1 MKTQKFGFSLPEA
14 LITLVIIGVVSAI
27 LLPTLIRN
35 FNERVNSN
43 KEANVANK
51 ITQAMEHMNAD
62 GDLNYYPTTEEFVEA
77 LSKHLKITKIC
88 DNEHL
93 TDCWSSKVVRMA
105 SGSNYEVKNAKT
117 GRELHTGNT
126 TNNVGIVLADG
137 SQMILTYNPNVGASA
152 GDNIVASKKS
162 LPVGFGKTK
171 EFAYTT
177 SVTSGIDYVLDV
189 NGPAGPNAETTDDGE
204 FNDIRSF
211 RIASFST
218 ATCQGFKVNGVCYVD
233 LGTNYNGVACTTSS
247 YDNYCTQNSGLVNDF
262 YAGARKA
269 CGEIGMNMTSK
280 NDLLNLV
287 TTHNENIPSE
297 GDYFSS
303 DNAYAF
309 TAPDFALYKASYYV
323 GKTQNKYK
331 VLCIQK

>member
-1 MKTQKFGFSLPEA
+1 
-14 LITLVIIGVVSAI
+14 
-27 LLPTLIRN
+27 
-35 FNERVNSN
+35 
-43 KEANVANK
+43 
-51 ITQAMEHMNAD
+51 MEHMNAA
-62 GDLNYYPTTEEFVEA
+62 GDLKFYATTEEFVEA
-77 LSKHLKITKIC
+77 LSKHLKISKVC

-218 ATCQGFKVNGVCYVD
+218 ATCQGFKINGVCVYV
-233 LGTNYNGVACTTSS
+233 LGKNYTSFNCAQNRDS
-247 YDNYCTQNSGLVNDF
+247 EYCVIYDFAFDYL
-262 YAGARKA
+262 AGAKKA
-269 CGEIGMNMTSK
+269 CDELGLKFPSRSVFIDIFDTNDSRLPESGTFATVLRNDGTIEYVTYNKNASSK
-280 NDLLNLV
+280 Y
-287 TTHNENIPSE
+287 S
-297 GDYFSS
+297 GFW
-303 DNAYAF
+303 AYA
-309 TAPDFALYKASYYV
+309 D
-323 GKTQNKYK
+323 NKYD
-331 VLCIQK
+331 VVCYR